1 MSYNFSQ
8 IKKEAGEVKEW
19 FKKECSVL
27 RTGRAT
33 PALVE
38 NLLIESYG
46 ARTPL
51 KHIAA
56 IGIEDAKTIRI
67 SPWDTSSL
75 KDIEKAISS
84 SNLGVQ
90 PIADKDSIRI
100 RLPDLTEERRAS
112 LVKILYEK
120 LEEAKVSLKL
130 KRDEVWKDIQ
140 EKQRES
146 EITEDEKYRYKD
158 DLQKIID
165 ETVEGLEE
173 MAEGKKEEIK
183 N

>member
-1 MSYNFSQ
+1 MSYDFSQ
-8 IKKEAGEVKEW
+8 IKKEAAEVEEW

-38 NLLIESYG
+38 NLLVESYG

-67 SPWDTSSL
+67 SPWDSSSL
-75 KDIEKAISS
+75 KDIEKAVSS

-100 RLPDLTEERRAS
+100 RLPDLTEERRIS
-112 LVKILYEK
+112 LKKILYEK

-140 EKQRES
+140 EKQREG

-165 ETVEGLEE
+165 ETVERLEE
-173 MAEGKKEEIK
+173 AAKKKEEEIK

>member
-8 IKKEAGEVKEW
+8 IKKEAEEVKEW

-38 NLLIESYG
+38 NLLVESYG
-46 ARTPL
+46 SRTPL

-56 IGIEDAKTIRI
+56 IGVEDAKTLRI
-67 SPWDTSSL
+67 SPWDSSSI
-75 KDIEKAISS
+75 KDIEKAITV

-90 PIADKDSIRI
+90 PIADKDSVRI
-100 RLPDLTEERRAS
+100 RLPDLTEERRSS

-120 LEEAKVSLKL
+120 LEEAKISLKL

-140 EKQRES
+140 EKQREA

-165 ETVEGLEE
+165 EAVEGLEE
-173 MAEGKKEEIK
+173 MAERKEEEIK